1 MGIKGQRFRLQQGWF
16 IGLMKVEWILCNL
29 CKWTRRSREESGRRR
44 YELGPNWRSKIW
56 TVTTTTSPM
65 TGGHAEL
72 LLGGHED
79 KVSSKNGWRLIWTN
93 PKDSMNPKF
102 GRTNPSRRKCWEENM
117 STLDKNQIWFT
128 QFLMHGMNPIN
139 DICTVASPIYHISSW
154 NTESS
159 SCNFLKISRVL
170 GKI

>member
-1 MGIKGQRFRLQQGWF
+1 MGIKGQRFRLQKGWF

-72 LLGGHED
+72 RLGGHED

-93 PKDSMNPKF
+93 PKFNEPKIWSDESF
-102 GRTNPSRRKCWEENM
+102 SKEMLRRKYVDSRQKPDLVHPVPYARNEP
-117 STLDKNQIWFT
+117 DKWYLYCSFSYLSH
-128 QFLMHGMNPIN
+128 FKLKYR
-139 DICTVASPIYHISSW
+139 IY
-154 NTESS
+154 
-159 SCNFLKISRVL
+159 FM
-170 GKI
+170 